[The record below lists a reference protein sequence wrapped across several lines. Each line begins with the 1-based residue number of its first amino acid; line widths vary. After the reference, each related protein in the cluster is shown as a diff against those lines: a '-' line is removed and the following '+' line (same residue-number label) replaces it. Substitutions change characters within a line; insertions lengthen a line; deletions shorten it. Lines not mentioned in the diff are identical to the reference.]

1 MCYWKQWGT
10 TRKRVGELM
19 KRGVSEKHA
28 VSVGMSRKGYWHLAK
43 NEAMNVG
50 LSNAYLKREGL
61 TSIRTLWIKIYYPA
75 TAR

>member
-1 MCYWKQWGT
+1 
-10 TRKRVGELM
+10 M

-43 NEAMNVG
+43 NEGMNVG
-50 LSNAYLKREGL
+50 LTNEYLKREGL

-75 TAR
+75 TA